1 MRVRGSA
8 GLKFPSDESEKGS
21 LRIDTDSSTTARVD
35 DAETLKTDG
44 PVLGAATPRLKAP
57 QTTTTTLALTTE
69 KIRHKAKARIL
80 M

>member
-8 GLKFPSDESEKGS
+8 GLKFPSDEREKGS

-35 DAETLKTDG
+35 TEETLNTDG
-44 PVLGAATPRLKAP
+44 ATLGAAAPLVKAP
-57 QTTTTTLALTTE
+57 QTIATALALTQN
-69 KIRHKAKARIL
+69 ILHKGNARIL